1 MSNPIEQFRQAIAAA
16 GLEAPDVI
24 HDDGAI
30 HRFSTNGRRGDD
42 SGWYVSHTDGVPSGA
57 FGCWRTGLQSTWC
70 SKSDHD
76 MTTAEVEAHR
86 QRIKAMQA
94 QREAEQVQRQQ
105 SARQTAAAL
114 WQQADLAT
122 VHPYLSIKGVK
133 PHAIKQDGDKLLIPL
148 RDTAGT
154 LHSLQTIA
162 PDGDKRFH
170 SGGQVKGCYH
180 AIGKPASCIVVC
192 EGYATGASIHESTRD
207 AVAVAF
213 NKGNLRAV
221 ALALRDK
228 YPALKIIIA
237 ADDDAHTAGNP
248 GMTDATAAALAV
260 GGLLAVPDFGAGRP
274 DKATDFNDLHQLAG
288 ADAVRRCIEA
298 AKPCTTAADDG
309 SGWPEPSPLP
319 DALPPVQAFSY
330 SLLPDALRPWVADI
344 AERMQCPP
352 DFLAVGAMVAV
363 SALVGARVQVQPK
376 ARDDWRVTPNLWG
389 SIVGRP
395 GAMKSPALNEVLKP
409 LKRIETKKREAYEAQ
424 RESWDVSERLRKL
437 QDGAN
442 ETKAKAALKKNG
454 DIEAARELLKAADLD
469 PEPMAERLIVNDS
482 SVPALAEIMRGNP
495 WGVLLERDELYGLLK
510 SMDSEGK
517 EGDRAFYLTAFDGDK
532 SYTVDRIMRG
542 LNLHIPRLC
551 LAMIGG
557 IQPGRLS
564 EYVRG
569 AVAGGASDD
578 GLVQRFQLAVWP
590 DSSPDWRNVDQWP
603 DTPARQA
610 ANAIFDRL
618 EALPT
623 PADEA
628 PAWRFDDAAQVIFT
642 EWRTE
647 LELRLRS
654 DTLHPVLESH
664 FAKYRKMVPALAL
677 LFALIDTPDA
687 GHIGELELIR
697 ALAWADYLETHALRI
712 YSAGVQPE
720 AEGAAMLLKRI
731 KAGVLADR
739 DGVIVDSFTTR
750 DVYRKGWQ
758 GLSTPEAA
766 RKAAEYLCEF
776 DWLRRELVPAGAAG
790 GRASEQYRI
799 NPAVL
804 GGGAA

>member
-1 MSNPIEQFRQAIAAA
+1 
-16 GLEAPDVI
+16 
-24 HDDGAI
+24 
-30 HRFSTNGRRGDD
+30 
-42 SGWYVSHTDGVPSGA
+42 
-57 FGCWRTGLQSTWC
+57 
-70 SKSDHD
+70 
-76 MTTAEVEAHR
+76 MTER
-86 QRIKAMQA
+86 
-94 QREAEQVQRQQ
+94 
-105 SARQTAAAL
+105 
-114 WQQADLAT
+114 
-122 VHPYLSIKGVK
+122 
-133 PHAIKQDGDKLLIPL
+133 
-148 RDTAGT
+148 
-154 LHSLQTIA
+154 
-162 PDGDKRFH
+162 
-170 SGGQVKGCYH
+170 
-180 AIGKPASCIVVC
+180 
-192 EGYATGASIHESTRD
+192 
-207 AVAVAF
+207 
-213 NKGNLRAV
+213 
-221 ALALRDK
+221 
-228 YPALKIIIA
+228 
-237 ADDDAHTAGNP
+237 
-248 GMTDATAAALAV
+248 
-260 GGLLAVPDFGAGRP
+260 
-274 DKATDFNDLHQLAG
+274 TDFNDLHQLAG
-288 ADAVRRCIEA
+288 AAAVKVCIDAAVPVEEFTERSARARE
-298 AKPCTTAADDG
+298 D
-309 SGWPEPSPLP
+309 WPDPSPLP

-389 SIVGRP
+389 CIVGRP

-437 QDGAN
+437 QGAVN
-442 ETKAKAALKKNG
+442 ETKAKTALKKVDG
-454 DIEAARELLKAADLD
+454 LEAARELLKAADLD
-469 PEPMAERLIVNDS
+469 PEPIAERLIVNDPT
-482 SVPALAEIMRGNP
+482 VAALAEIMRGNP

-532 SYTVDRIMRG
+532 SYTVDRIVRG
-542 LNLHIPRLC
+542 LNLHVPRLC

-569 AVAGGASDD
+569 AVAGGSGDD
-578 GLVQRFQLAVWP
+578 GLIQRFQLAVWP
-590 DSSPDWRNVDQWP
+590 DSSPDWRNVDEWP

-610 ANAIFDRL
+610 ANAVFDRL
-618 EALPT
+618 VALPT

-628 PAWRFDDAAQVIFT
+628 PAWRFDDAAQAIFT

-664 FAKYRKMVPALAL
+664 FAKYRKLVPALAL

-687 GHIGELELIR
+687 GRIGEPELIR
-697 ALAWADYLETHALRI
+697 ALAWADYLETHAVRI
-712 YSAGVQPE
+712 YAAGVQPE
-720 AEGAAMLLKRI
+720 AEGAAILLKRI
-731 KAGVLADR
+731 KAGALADK
-739 DGVIVDSFTTR
+739 DGVIADTFTTR

-758 GLSTPEAA
+758 GLASPEAA

-776 DWLRRELVPAGAAG
+776 DWLRRELVPSGDAQGR
-790 GRASEQYRI
+790 GRASEQYRL

-804 GGGAA
+804 GRGTT